1 MNEHLVSKR
10 PTDEDKKEYLEEHL
24 VYEVEMLLYSF
35 GQLTKCTNIVE
46 ECSLTSTQI
55 STPNVTQFWGQSR
68 DKNFGNMALE
78 TFLLHAR
85 NLREFFYK
93 DDKGR
98 PDDARAFEL
107 FMDKDPW
114 KKLRPN
120 ETDSIKE
127 VKNRA
132 DKELAHL
139 TYKRI
144 SGTPP
149 EKKWDC
155 GKILFDLLGVVKV
168 FLDKLP
174 EQYFGENLKDL
185 KYKVRLNID
194 QFRERR

>member
-68 DKNFGNMALE
+68 DGNFGNMALE

-93 DDKGR
+93 QDKR
-98 PDDARAFEL
+98 SDDARACDFFTHRDSWE
-107 FMDKDPW
+107 
-114 KKLRPN
+114 KLKPN
-120 ETDSIKE
+120 ETDSIAK

-139 TYKRI
+139 TYQRY

-149 EKKWDC
+149 EKIWDY
-155 GKILFDLLGVVKV
+155 GEIFFDFLKVIRV
-168 FLDKLP
+168 FLDEIP
-174 EQYFGENLKDL
+174 GIFFGENLKNL
-185 KYKVRLNID
+185 RHKVSLNLN
-194 QFRERR
+194 QLRERK